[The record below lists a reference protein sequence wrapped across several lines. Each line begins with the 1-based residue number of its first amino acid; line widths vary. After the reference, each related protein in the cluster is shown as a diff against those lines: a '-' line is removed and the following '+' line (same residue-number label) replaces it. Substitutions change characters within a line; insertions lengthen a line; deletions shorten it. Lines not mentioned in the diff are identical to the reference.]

1 MLTNFKICNA
11 RTKSRKKSWY
21 ILEGNLKYIMK
32 NLILIKTYVYLM
44 GYRWID
50 IFRWK
55 ISLNA

>member
-1 MLTNFKICNA
+1 M
-11 RTKSRKKSWY
+11 SSY
-21 ILEGNLKYIMK
+21 ILEENLKYIMK